1 MTHGPIQQSGQGS
14 AVERCLQHARERC
27 SVVRSNAALVTGVRP
42 VSTSSLSVPGRS
54 GTSRPAG
61 RSFRGYS
68 AGHTQAS
75 SRNSASSSGLCKEQ
89 WIDNRSDCDAR
100 SGRVSEYSE
109 KAWLSRAK
117 RPARF
122 RFALTMC
129 LIACTIQ
136 SSRRPTAFWCPFESV
151 PLGAV

>member
-1 MTHGPIQQSGQGS
+1 MTGGPVQQSEQGS
-14 AVERCLQHARERC
+14 ATERCLQNARGRY
-27 SVVRSNAALVTGVRP
+27 SVVRSNAALVAGVRP
-42 VSTSSLSVPGRS
+42 VRTASLPVPGRS

-75 SRNSASSSGLCKEQ
+75 SRNSTSSSGLRKEQ
-89 WIDNRSDCDAR
+89 WADDRRDCDAGG
-100 SGRVSEYSE
+100 GRVSECSE

-117 RPARF
+117 RPTRL

-136 SSRRPTAFWCPFESV
+136 SSRRPTAFWCPLESV
-151 PLGAV
+151 PSAAV